1 MSQGEKLLRDLDAK
15 LTDLLNR
22 IASVVIRLLVPGDI
36 RDLRLESSFPASE
49 EKLVLLAKK
58 TLRGNLSSLFEPSF
72 RSEVLA
78 ILTAWNRKETSYWLA
93 RKELEEAITNG
104 RKLGSKVPSYPI
116 SQILTS
122 FGFFSTS
129 NLVQGGGRLVSLKK
143 NGKTPN
149 NVKTLSSKDKQKLAS
164 FCRFLKTGDRDQL
177 PMDKN
182 EEGLFIEGI
191 FPSSGGTSTCLV
203 IGPGLIDD
211 GLEPAGFEEVIFLLT
226 PNSSLTRFN
235 WITQRSNC
243 TVYVNSEMARNLL
256 FDQNFSHWLGPLES
270 AKHILCKPGFEEA
283 IKKSIGTQTSTPR
296 RDFLKLWDG
305 MGDPNMLQLACYY
318 SLSQGWDIHA
328 EGVDLFLGANT
339 YSQEKPRAQGASS
352 RADFFTC
359 HALSSHNPKINFNFL
374 RLLDYYGWI
383 VGGDTLRT
391 IIAMEENEYLLALDS
406 SLGMKRA

>member
-129 NLVQGGGRLVSLKK
+129 NLVQGGGV
-143 NGKTPN
+143 
-149 NVKTLSSKDKQKLAS
+149 
-164 FCRFLKTGDRDQL
+164 
-177 PMDKN
+177 
-182 EEGLFIEGI
+182 
-191 FPSSGGTSTCLV
+191 
-203 IGPGLIDD
+203 
-211 GLEPAGFEEVIFLLT
+211 
-226 PNSSLTRFN
+226 
-235 WITQRSNC
+235 
-243 TVYVNSEMARNLL
+243 
-256 FDQNFSHWLGPLES
+256 
-270 AKHILCKPGFEEA
+270 
-283 IKKSIGTQTSTPR
+283 
-296 RDFLKLWDG
+296 
-305 MGDPNMLQLACYY
+305 
-318 SLSQGWDIHA
+318 
-328 EGVDLFLGANT
+328 
-339 YSQEKPRAQGASS
+339 
-352 RADFFTC
+352 
-359 HALSSHNPKINFNFL
+359 
-374 RLLDYYGWI
+374 
-383 VGGDTLRT
+383 
-391 IIAMEENEYLLALDS
+391 
-406 SLGMKRA
+406 